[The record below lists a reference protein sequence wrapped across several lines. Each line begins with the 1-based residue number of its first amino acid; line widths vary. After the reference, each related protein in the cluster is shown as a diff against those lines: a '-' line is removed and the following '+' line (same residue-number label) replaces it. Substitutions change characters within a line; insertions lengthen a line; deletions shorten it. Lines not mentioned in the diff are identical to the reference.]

1 MSDIV
6 QGALIGISGAI
17 VGAVITGIIAY
28 INTKSQLNL
37 RIYEL
42 RTDRLIEAR
51 ERVLVPLREVMAQYL
66 ELANNA
72 LIMMERMEGTYERGE
87 DPKYIREEIKHWEE
101 ASDRSSEASAKLEI
115 IKSQLSDAR
124 LYQMIEEVK
133 NTEEQERPNIIKA
146 AMRAQDTKNMSLEIM
161 NEINKDIAEA
171 RKRIFAKSFPVN
183 KRIEELLSGEPSS

>member
-17 VGAVITGIIAY
+17 VGAAITAIIAY

-42 RTDRLIEAR
+42 RTDRLIKAR
-51 ERVLVPLREVMAQYL
+51 ERVLPPLREAMTQSL

-72 LIMMERMEGTYERGE
+72 LIMMIRMDGSYQRNADAKGIKEG
-87 DPKYIREEIKHWEE
+87 IRLWEE
-101 ASDRSSEASAKLEI
+101 ASQKSSEASTKFEI
-115 IKSQLSDAR
+115 LRNQVSDAR
-124 LYQMIEEVK
+124 LCQMIEEVK
-133 NTEEQERPNIIKA
+133 NAEEKEEPKIIEA
-146 AMRAQDTKNMSLEIM
+146 VSRAQDTKNMNLVTARA
-161 NEINKDIAEA
+161 INKDIAEA
-171 RKRIFAKSFPVN
+171 RKRILDKLLVMN